1 MHPACHQR
9 TCYVEPAGCA
19 AGLHCNQQSP
29 ASADTLRRQRGGGG
43 LGRSPVAS
51 TAIPASHAMR
61 PTLLL
66 LLACLLSGQAL
77 ASEYDPHPAEGATSF
92 FEGWMTRFLVAPA
105 EPHAGPA
112 AQGSASDSA
121 ATAAAE
127 APALPASIT
136 LIIGGMPNA
145 PPSWNRSLLTMAV
158 QSSRCGGAGGCGL
171 LGEQKNFWR
180 QGRSP
185 TAAPDAESV
194 LEAPSTT
201 SCFHLH
207 IPLQPR

>member
-1 MHPACHQR
+1 M
-9 TCYVEPAGCA
+9 
-19 AGLHCNQQSP
+19 
-29 ASADTLRRQRGGGG
+29 RRQRGGGG
-43 LGRSPVAS
+43 LGRSPSAS

-77 ASEYDPHPAEGATSF
+77 ASEYDPHPAEGATSY

-121 ATAAAE
+121 AATAAAE
-127 APALPASIT
+127 APAPPASIT

-158 QSSRCGGAGGCGL
+158 QSSRCQL
-171 LGEQKNFWR
+171 WR
-180 QGRSP
+180 CRLWWFARPSRRPFRRRGRSP
-185 TAAPDAESV
+185 NGGT
-194 LEAPSTT
+194 
-201 SCFHLH
+201 
-207 IPLQPR
+207 